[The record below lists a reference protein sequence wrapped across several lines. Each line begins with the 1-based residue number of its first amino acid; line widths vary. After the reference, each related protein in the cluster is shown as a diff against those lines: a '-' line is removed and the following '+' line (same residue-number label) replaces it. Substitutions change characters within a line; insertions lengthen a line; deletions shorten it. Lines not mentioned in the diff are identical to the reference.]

1 MSTGLVGVHAP
12 PVLSCGPMTH
22 INEKPCGGSAPLVG
36 EAILQSQHPGL
47 GTGWHRFRHPLTVLA
62 AHQLDQVQPTLQA
75 VQQAA
80 DAGRHAVGWV
90 AYEAAPAFD
99 AACRVRAGAEG
110 PLAWFAVYQ
119 EAEPFE
125 WPAGEAP
132 SVSLPWAAD
141 VDLSGYTQNVRRIRE
156 WIAHGHTYQVNY
168 TFRFSAPAAEG
179 EPWSLFRALTGHG
192 AAGFGAYIDIGDQ
205 VLCSASPELF
215 FLREGE
221 RVTCRPMKGTAPR
234 GRTLAED
241 RERMRALRAS
251 AKDRAENVMIVDMM
265 RNDLGR
271 VARPGSVQVKT
282 LFDVTRYPTLFQ
294 MTSTLHA
301 DVDVDLP
308 ALFGVLFPCA
318 SVTGA
323 PKIRTMELI
332 ADLETSV
339 RGAYT
344 GAIGW
349 VGPNRQAQFNVG
361 IRTAEV
367 NRLLGTVRY
376 GAGSGVVWD
385 SDPKAEFDECLTKAR
400 ILAPPRPAF
409 HLLETLRWEAD
420 RGFFF
425 LEQHLLRLRDSAEY
439 FQFQVEPGAVRTALE
454 SAARTFSPVA
464 QRVRLLVARDGALE
478 IETKALN
485 GSRFVDDPERAT
497 VPEPMPWAGEPVHRD
512 EVFLYHKTT
521 HRAVYEARQAAA
533 GADDVLLW
541 NEAGEITETCI
552 GNLVACSG
560 ADWLTPP
567 VSCGLLGGA
576 YRAELL
582 ASGRLREQVLSVAEA
597 KRADA
602 LYRINSVR
610 GWTRLIARP

>member
-1 MSTGLVGVHAP
+1 MTNMRTESGGIAP
-12 PVLSCGPMTH
+12 PLP
-22 INEKPCGGSAPLVG
+22 G
-36 EAILQSQHPGL
+36 EAILQSQHAGL
-47 GTGWHRFRHPLTVLA
+47 GMGWHRFCNPSAVLV
-62 AHQLDQVQPTLQA
+62 AHRLDQVQPTLRA

-80 DAGRHAVGWV
+80 DAGRHAIGWV

-99 AACRVRAGAEG
+99 VACRVRTGAEG
-110 PLAWFAVYQ
+110 PLAWFALYE

-125 WPAGEAP
+125 WPAGDSP

-141 VDLSGYTQNVRRIRE
+141 VDLPAYSRKVRRIRK
-156 WIAHGHTYQVNY
+156 WIARGHTYQVNF
-168 TFRFSAPAAEG
+168 TFRFSAPSNV
-179 EPWSLFRALTGHG
+179 EPWLLFRALTGNG
-192 AAGFGAYIDIGDQ
+192 AAGFGAYIDTGNQ

-241 RERMRALRAS
+241 HEQMRTLRAS

-271 VARPGSVQVKT
+271 LARPGSVQVDT

-301 DVDVDLP
+301 DVDADLP
-308 ALFGVLFPCA
+308 ALFGALFPCA

-332 ADLETSV
+332 ADLETSA

-349 VGPNRQAQFNVG
+349 VGPGNQAQFNVG

-367 NRLLGTVRY
+367 NRRLGTVRY
-376 GAGSGVVWD
+376 GAGSGIVWD
-385 SDPKAEFDECLTKAR
+385 SAPSAEFDECLTKAR
-400 ILAPPRPAF
+400 ILATPRPAF
-409 HLLETLRWEAD
+409 RLLETMRWEPGRGLLFLD
-420 RGFFF
+420 R
-425 LEQHLLRLRDSAEY
+425 HLARLRDSAEY
-439 FQFQVEPGAVRTALE
+439 FQFAVEPAAVRAALE
-454 SAARTFSPVA
+454 GAARTFPAVA
-464 QRVRLLVARDGALE
+464 QRVRLLAARDGALE
-478 IETKALN
+478 IETRPLQ
-485 GSRFVDDPERAT
+485 GSRFVDEPEQAM
-497 VPEPMPWAGEPVHRD
+497 EAEALPWAGEPVNR
-512 EVFLYHKTT
+512 EEIFLYHKTT
-521 HRAVYEARQAAA
+521 CRDVYEARRAAA
-533 GADDVLLW
+533 GTNDLLLW
-541 NEAGEITETCI
+541 NEVGEMTETCI
-552 GNLVACSG
+552 GNLVARFGS
-560 ADWLTPP
+560 DWLTPP
-567 VSCGLLGGA
+567 ISCGLLGGA
-576 YRAELL
+576 YRAALL
-582 ASGRLREQVLSVAEA
+582 ARGRLREQVLSVAEA
-597 KRADA
+597 KRAEG